1 MLDTAKVR
9 ELVLLMKENDLT
21 EISLADEK
29 ESVAL
34 KRGTLNTVVNH
45 QPVIY
50 NGSGPSV
57 AAGGGTPMMPAPMQ
71 HAAPAQNA
79 SGPAPAA
86 PSPAPAPAATP
97 APAADAVPAN
107 AKFIESPMV
116 GTFYAAPNPDAPT
129 FVKVGQSVGPDT
141 VVCLIEAMKVFNEIK
156 AETAGVVDRILVKSG
171 EPVEFGQKIIQI
183 RPN

>member
-1 MLDTAKVR
+1 MLEISKVR

-21 EISLADEK
+21 EVSLADEK

-34 KRGTLNTVVNH
+34 KRGGVSTIVNH

-57 AAGGGTPMMPAPMQ
+57 AANPGASYQPA
-71 HAAPAQNA
+71 AAPAHA
-79 SGPAPAA
+79 PSHAPAA
-86 PSPAPAPAATP
+86 SPAPVSAAPAPAA
-97 APAADAVPAN
+97 APEAAPAN

-116 GTFYAAPNPDAPT
+116 GTYYASPNPDAPA
-129 FVKVGQSVGPDT
+129 FVKVGQQVGPDT

-156 AETAGVVDRILVKSG
+156 AETSGTIDRILVKSG
-171 EPVEFGQKIIQI
+171 EPVEFGQKIIQV